1 MSKIMNKQEFVTFI
15 ANQHDCTK
23 VEAEKA
29 IDMFTSS
36 VIKSLGQGNEISL
49 VGFGNFSVNKVA
61 ARSGRNPRN
70 GEALQ
75 IKAYNQPKF
84 KTGKK
89 LKDACNS

>member
-1 MSKIMNKQEFVTFI
+1 MNKQEFVTYI
-15 ANQHDCTK
+15 AEQNKCTK
-23 VEAEKA
+23 AEVEKN
-29 IDMFTSS
+29 IDMFTTS
-36 VIKSLGQGNEISL
+36 VIDAMGQGNEISL

-84 KTGKK
+84 KAGKN
-89 LKDACNS
+89 LKDACNK